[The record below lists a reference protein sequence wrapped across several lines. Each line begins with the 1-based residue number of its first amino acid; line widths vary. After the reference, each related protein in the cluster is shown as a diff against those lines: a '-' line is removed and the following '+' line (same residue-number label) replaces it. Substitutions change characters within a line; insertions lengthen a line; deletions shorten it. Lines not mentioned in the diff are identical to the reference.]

1 MATPLKDRIRA
12 LRKAAGLTVEQ
23 LAQCAGL
30 SDSLISKLESGARGD
45 GLTADAALSLSE
57 ALGCSVE
64 HLVRGDDDV
73 NPTVRDTLVDPA
85 SEIDALAAVG

>member
-1 MATPLKDRIRA
+1 MATALKDRIRA

-23 LAQCAGL
+23 LAQRAGL

-73 NPTVRDTLVDPA
+73 NPTLRDTLVDA
-85 SEIDALAAVG
+85 SSESTPLAAVG